1 MKERVSLLDV
11 NVLIA
16 LFDPDHVHHEI
27 AHDWFAE
34 ARTTGWATCPITENG
49 LIRVVSGVSS
59 NTATRPR
66 DLVDLL
72 CTFCR
77 SGHHVFWDRT
87 VSLRDETLFHHESI
101 GGSRQITDI
110 YLLGLAK
117 RMGGRLATFDQTIPL
132 RAVVGASVT
141 DIAVITPDDER

>member
-1 MKERVSLLDV
+1 VKERVSLLDV

-27 AHDWFAE
+27 AHDWFANIR
-34 ARTTGWATCPITENG
+34 ATGWATCPITENG
-49 LIRVVSGVSS
+49 LIRVLSGASF
-59 NTATRPR
+59 NAATRPR
-66 DLVDLL
+66 DLIDRLR
-72 CTFCR
+72 TFCS

-110 YLLGLAK
+110 FLLGLAK
-117 RMGGRLATFDQTIPL
+117 WMGGRLATFDQAIPL
-132 RAVVGASVT
+132 GAVVGATRQDV
-141 DIAVITPDDER
+141 AVIAADE